1 MLDTHSESADRNQ
14 PALESHHHSDSD
26 DYSDDDDP
34 GYTRQ
39 DIRGQEAF
47 IARELDLSDDEGS
60 HRGPLSLQSPPP
72 LIKPSSSTGQASSYT
87 AEPPGTSIQDSEAPS
102 DLSHSTIHQ
111 PDRSSSN
118 AVQPFNLTLRPD
130 PNILG
135 TSDAGANAE
144 AVPDTSRTEQSSASS
159 ASLNGTDKSRRDV
172 ADDTAEAPSSEQ
184 AGTVGAEAPSEGQ
197 TQGSI
202 VHQTSGIRYLLDGML
217 EKVSDAFS
225 RHQPR
230 GTPRPSNA
238 SDTSGDPD
246 EYDEQGRSDRD
257 LPGANN
263 HSEGTR
269 HVTAT

>member
-1 MLDTHSESADRNQ
+1 M
-14 PALESHHHSDSD
+14 
-26 DYSDDDDP
+26 
-34 GYTRQ
+34 
-39 DIRGQEAF
+39 
-47 IARELDLSDDEGS
+47 
-60 HRGPLSLQSPPP
+60 
-72 LIKPSSSTGQASSYT
+72 
-87 AEPPGTSIQDSEAPS
+87 
-102 DLSHSTIHQ
+102 
-111 PDRSSSN
+111 
-118 AVQPFNLTLRPD
+118 QPFNLTLRPD

-135 TSDAGANAE
+135 TSDADANAE
-144 AVPDTSRTEQSSASS
+144 VVPDTSRTEQSSASS

-172 ADDTAEAPSSEQ
+172 ADDAAEERPSEQ
-184 AGTVGAEAPSEGQ
+184 AGTSGAEDPSEGQ

-230 GTPRPSNA
+230 GTPRPSHT

-246 EYDEQGRSDRD
+246 EYDEHDRSDRD

-269 HVTAT
+269 HVAQPQTAELHMPCLQPFSHPCNTTHTSCGVCIVVSRLLHSSFLLYLPMLSILEACQKAYAFPAAMPVCYTSAAAIHQGRQASRGAPWVMGTVRTSAFL